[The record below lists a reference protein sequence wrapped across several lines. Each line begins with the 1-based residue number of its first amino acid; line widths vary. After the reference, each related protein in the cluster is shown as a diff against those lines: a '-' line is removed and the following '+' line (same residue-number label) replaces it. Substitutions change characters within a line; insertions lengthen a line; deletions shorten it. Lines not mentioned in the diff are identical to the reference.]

1 MGSYY
6 QSLSYLKGGKRT
18 RKSKI
23 VGGFYP
29 SIMGGVMKYGTY
41 LMPVAVKHGMKLMN
55 SSSKKSKHSKT
66 SKRSK
71 KSKQKTLRKKIQA

>member
-6 QSLSYLKGGKRT
+6 QSLSYLAGGKRAN
-18 RKSKI
+18 KSRKI

-29 SIMGGVMKYGTY
+29 SIMGGVMKYGSF

-55 SSSKKSKHSKT
+55 SSSKKSKT

-71 KSKQKTLRKKIQA
+71 KSKRKTLRKKIQA